1 VGANA
6 APANVS
12 HSAGETNGS
21 TESSAPA
28 GSPGSQG
35 STSTPKGGSGDV
47 TQPHGPAAN
56 PGGSQGNAEQAA
68 KNAAKSGADDSVLLA
83 VLVLGFAVAVSGV
96 VIVAGRRGG
105 RRAG

>member
-1 VGANA
+1 V
-6 APANVS
+6 P
-12 HSAGETNGS
+12 
-21 TESSAPA
+21 
-28 GSPGSQG
+28 
-35 STSTPKGGSGDV
+35 GDV
-47 TQPHGPAAN
+47 TQGHGPAAN

-105 RRAG
+105 RRVG